1 MISTFDVRTWR
12 SGPCVVVRAT
22 GDLDMAVAPR
32 LRAEID
38 RALDSALDGAGNPNL
53 VMDLTGV
60 PFCDSVGLGVLVGTL
75 TRLKEA
81 HGRLML
87 VVSPGMITHLL
98 TITNL
103 DRHFETRDSLR
114 EALDAMAPSHS
125 PG

>member
-12 SGPCVVVRAT
+12 SGTCVVVQAT
-22 GDLDMAVAPR
+22 GELDMAVAPR

-38 RALDSALDGAGNPNL
+38 GALHEAGTPNL

-60 PFCDSVGLGVLVGTL
+60 PFCDSVGLGVIVGTL

-125 PG
+125 SG

>member
-1 MISTFDVRTWR
+1 MISTFDVQTWR
-12 SGPCVVVRAT
+12 SGACVVVRAT
-22 GDLDMAVAPR
+22 GELDMAVAPR

-38 RALDSALDGAGNPNL
+38 RALDGAGTPSL

-87 VVSPGMITHLL
+87 VLSPGMITHLL

-103 DRHFETRDSLR
+103 DRHFETRDNLR
-114 EALDAMAPSHS
+114 EALDAMTPSHS
-125 PG
+125 QG

>member
-1 MISTFDVRTWR
+1 MISTFDVQTWR
-12 SGPCVVVRAT
+12 SGTCAVVQAT
-22 GDLDMAVAPR
+22 GELDMAVAPR

-38 RALDSALDGAGNPNL
+38 NVLQDVGTPNL

-103 DRHFETRDSLR
+103 DRHFETRDNLR

>member
-1 MISTFDVRTWR
+1 MSSTFDIQTWP
-12 SGPCVVVRAT
+12 SGPCMVVQAA

-38 RALDSALDGAGNPNL
+38 QVLDGLGHPCL
-53 VMDLTGV
+53 VMDLTQV

-75 TRLKEA
+75 TRVKEA
-81 HGRLML
+81 HGRLVL

-103 DRHFETRDSLR
+103 DRHFEMRGSLR
-114 EALDAMAPSHS
+114 EALDSFTLSHS
-125 PG
+125 SG